1 MFVLPMRKLVS
12 ALLLLTA
19 AGRLAAQDPLFS
31 QFYAAPLQLN
41 PAFAGSAFA
50 PHAGVS
56 YRFQWPGFDN
66 AYRTYAA
73 FYEQSLERL
82 NSGIGFNLE
91 GDNAGNGIYK
101 TIRFSA
107 IYAYQLRISDAL
119 AIKIGAEA
127 GFHQTALDW
136 NKLIFPDQ
144 IDDLGGAIN
153 PSAEV
158 RPDVTNK
165 TELDLSSGLLLL
177 SPKFYLGVGL
187 KHLNTPNETFLLIND
202 NLARGLPLRYTVHGG
217 ATIELEPGNKFRP
230 PSFISPNFLFASQG
244 PYRQINVGAYAGV
257 GSIFGGAW
265 FRHSLRNS
273 DAIILLAGFR
283 QGILKFGLSYD
294 VTISGL
300 AGRTGGAY
308 EASLGILLDENEG
321 LRRKKQQADLN
332 NCLRMFQ

>member
-1 MFVLPMRKLVS
+1 MFVLPMRKLFYV
-12 ALLLLTA
+12 LLLLPF
-19 AGRLAAQDPLFS
+19 AGHLAAQDPLFS

-73 FYEQSLERL
+73 FYEQSLDRL
-82 NSGIGFNLE
+82 NSGIGFNIE

-101 TIRFSA
+101 TTRFSA
-107 IYAYQLRISDAL
+107 IYAYQLNISEAL
-119 AIKIGAEA
+119 AIKIGVEA

-136 NKLIFPDQ
+136 NQLTFPDQ
-144 IDDLGGAIN
+144 IDDLGGAIH
-153 PSAEV
+153 PSGEV
-158 RPDVTNK
+158 RPESTNK

-177 SPKFYLGVGL
+177 SPKFYLGLGL
-187 KHLNTPNETFLLIND
+187 KHLNTPSETFLLIND
-202 NLARGLPLRYTVHGG
+202 NLGRGLPLRYTAHGG
-217 ATIELEPGNKFRP
+217 ATIELEPGNKHRL

-244 PYRQINVGAYAGV
+244 PYRQINLGAYAGV

-265 FRHSLRNS
+265 FRHSFRNS

-283 QGILKFGLSYD
+283 QGIVKFGLSYD
-294 VTISGL
+294 VTVSGL

-308 EASLGILLDENEG
+308 EASLGILLDQDEG
-321 LRRKKQQADLN
+321 LRRKKRHADLN